1 MSLIANGVAVVEAG
15 LNRALALDP
24 EVADRLRKLDGRVI
38 AVTISGW
45 DQTVFAVPVVDRLQL
60 SVFWPDEP
68 DVRLSGRLGDFA
80 RLAASGAD
88 KQAELLSGG
97 VRIEGDAVLAQRFAE
112 VFEALD
118 IDLEA
123 PLERM
128 FGPIAAHRIGQT
140 ARRFFGWGR
149 EAMKTLGDDTIEFL
163 REETG
168 DLVHGDDVNDWM
180 DAVDDLRTGTDRLEA
195 RIRRLER
202 KAAEV

>member
-202 KAAEV
+202 KTAEA

>member
-128 FGPIAAHRIGQT
+128 FGPIAAHRIGET

-202 KAAEV
+202 KTAEA

>member
-24 EVADRLRKLDGRVI
+24 AVADRLRQLAGRVV
-38 AVTISGW
+38 AVTITGW
-45 DQTVFAVPVVDRLQL
+45 DQTVYAVPVVDRLQL
-60 SVFWPDEP
+60 SIFWPDEP
-68 DVRLSGRLGDFA
+68 DVRLIGRMGDFA
-80 RLAASGAD
+80 RLAAAGGD
-88 KQAELLSGG
+88 KQARLLSGG
-97 VRIEGDAVLAQRFAE
+97 VRIEGDAILAQRFAE
-112 VFEALD
+112 IFDALEL
-118 IDLEA
+118 DLEA

-128 FGPIAAHRIGQT
+128 FGPIAAFRIGQT

-149 EAMKTLGDDTIEFL
+149 EAVKTLGDDTIEFL

-168 DLVHGDDVNDWM
+168 DLVHGDEVHEWM

-202 KAAEV
+202 KTAEA